1 MTAIGAARPD
11 PKDVEIVQV
20 FRSGIYGLKGDRITC
35 KLKEEGLHEWA
46 ETALVPLFVRYGST
60 VFDVGAN
67 IGYYASLFSL
77 LVGFSGS
84 VHAFEANPATADLL
98 ANTIS
103 LNKWTNTTL
112 VRAAVAECSGA
123 TSINY
128 VPDLHAPVG
137 EDGHNLGSWSLLS
150 YAAGLLTIP
159 LITLDDYV
167 AEKRIERLCF
177 LKVDVEGYEK
187 NVFQGA
193 AFVLRHLRPVMMVE
207 FLASDDASH
216 AKCQEVAHMIEGAGY
231 TLAKVKKKPAPHLV
245 RFQDEMAQQPY
256 HLNVFCL
263 PPKFVEMLPI

>member
-1 MTAIGAARPD
+1 MVATAAVKAD
-11 PKDVEIVQV
+11 PADIDVIQV
-20 FRSGIYGLKGDRITC
+20 FRSRLHALKGDRIT
-35 KLKEEGLHEWA
+35 LKIQGGILHEWP
-46 ETALVPLFVRYGST
+46 ETALVSLFVRHGGT

-67 IGYYASLFSL
+67 IGYYTSLFSF
-77 LVGFSGS
+77 LVGETGS
-84 VHAFEANPATADLL
+84 VHAFEANPATASLL
-98 ANTIS
+98 SDSIE
-103 LNKWTNTTL
+103 LNKWPNVTL
-112 VRAAVAECSGA
+112 VRAAVAERDGE
-123 TSINY
+123 IGIDY
-128 VPDLHAPVG
+128 VPDLREPVG
-137 EDGHNLGSWSLLS
+137 EDGHNLGSWSLLN
-150 YAAGLLTIP
+150 YRAGHLIIP
-159 LITLDDYV
+159 TVTLDDYV
-167 AEKRIERLCF
+167 AENRIERLGF